1 MIEYPILC
9 TEPWARLAPAK
20 VTDRSSFYYPASLA
34 SARWWRYVCTLIPS
48 PGAAARYGQQHRS
61 AVPVLMINGSDDPQD
76 PPANMA
82 GATRIWPNSREVV
95 EPGQGH
101 DIGLQAGYSATR
113 ASCRR
118 SSSGPARR
126 A

>member
-1 MIEYPILC
+1 MRCGTLVVPEDQL
-9 TEPWARLAPAK
+9 TGKGRLISIRF
-20 VTDRSSFYYPASLA
+20 V

-48 PGAAARYGQQHRS
+48 PGAAARYGQQPRS
-61 AVPVLMINGSDDPQD
+61 PVPVLMINGSDDPHD

-82 GATRIWPNSREVV
+82 GARRIWPNSREVV

-101 DIGLQAGYSATR
+101 DIGLQAWLQCDAGLMQTFVER
-113 ASCRR
+113 
-118 SSSGPARR
+118 PARR